1 LDGNSSL
8 TSREYLGNVQ
18 VYTTCLGFVPS
29 AEMVRWIGKMLG
41 IVSKELVNNFHALS
55 AIKEIVGANHPTSNP
70 RGYGVTR
77 LWLLARDA
85 HPSRP
90 HARWQSGAFV
100 LPGNRNDLLGVY
112 NAATPAATTTAS
124 ATESPLFIA
133 GLTRG
138 VLQQQGFRE
147 RLPDAYNDN
156 FQVFYKLVAH

>member
-18 VYTTCLGFVPS
+18 VYTTCLSFVPG
-29 AEMVRWIGKMLG
+29 AEMVRWIGKMLS
-41 IVSKELVNNFHALS
+41 IVSKELVNNFHAFS
-55 AIKEIVGANHPTSNP
+55 AVKEIVGANHPTSNAS
-70 RGYGVTR
+70 GYGVAR
-77 LWLLARDA
+77 FWLLARDA

-100 LPGNRNDLLGVY
+100 LPGDRNDLLGIY
-112 NAATPAATTTAS
+112 DASPSAITAAS

-133 GLTRG
+133 GLPSG

-147 RLPDAYNDN
+147 RLSDAYNDN